1 MYPIT
6 RILTL
11 AAFAALI
18 AASGAAHAGSTENPA
33 STVPHEPVHTAVVQA
48 DLNLPPISE
57 CHEYRRAI
65 SRRACAV
72 RLSHAAIGTDPNE

>member
-18 AASGAAHAGSTENPA
+18 AASGPARAGSTENPA